1 MLNTGMYDAV
11 IVSDIHLG
19 SDVCQSKKMAEF
31 LGLIEHGQI
40 KTKELIVNGDL
51 FDSWDFRKLK
61 GSHWKVLSRMRS
73 LAKTTHI
80 VWINGNHDGP
90 AEIISHLIGV
100 DFVEEYRLSSGGR
113 SILVLH
119 GDKFDNFI
127 ADHPFLTKMADKI
140 YRMIQLADK
149 SFYLAKLAKKSSK
162 TFLRCSDQIKER
174 AMTYARR
181 RGADVVCCGH
191 THLPTEDTS
200 SDVSYYNGG
209 CWTEAPCSYIAIE
222 KGSVKINQ
230 F

>member
-1 MLNTGMYDAV
+1 MYDAL

-31 LGLIEHGQI
+31 LGLIEQGSL

-73 LAKTTHI
+73 LSKTTHI

-100 DFVEEYRLSSGGR
+100 DFVEEYSLISGNKKV
-113 SILVLH
+113 LVLH
-119 GDKFDNFI
+119 GDSFDNFI
-127 ADHPFLTKMADKI
+127 AEYPILTKMADRI
-140 YRMIQLADK
+140 YRIIQMIDR
-149 SFYLAKLAKKSSK
+149 SFYLAKLAKRSSK
-162 TFLRCSDQIKER
+162 TFLRCSEQIKEK
-174 AMTYARR
+174 AKIHAKK
-181 RGADVVCCGH
+181 RGMDAVCCGH
-191 THLPTEDTS
+191 THLAIEDTS
-200 SDVSYYNGG
+200 GEVWYHNGG
-209 CWTEAPCSYIAIE
+209 CWTETPCSYISIE
-222 KGSVKINQ
+222 NGVIKVNS